1 MKIQRTC
8 YILAAIFCLCSCSKD
23 KPDPYIPTEW
33 KYDRY
38 SDTGIIPGN
47 DFYRYVCGLGIAAPG
62 ADAWAPVPCW
72 TGQTQEFSTLVYSE
86 GADNPVPV
94 MRRLNELKSACV
106 SHENMEE
113 AYAQLRKRLSG
124 IGRFND
130 IKDYPQA
137 VARCTREG
145 YNFFYVKSLNLDGH
159 KFGIQVTAIYDGLV
173 ADWSE
178 EWLKEA
184 GIYDEYT
191 SLLPKA
197 RKFEQYLKDN
207 IILEGAETLSSLNAN
222 KPDEC
227 MQIKEY
233 VSRTDSQT
241 KAADDAFAR
250 FGAALGNANPD
261 FIPTDDATRQY
272 FELIDGMGNDMLEA
286 ANAFLWCAAASLDI
300 SVMFEPENMVNFLIS
315 FLSPNL
321 LMNMSHTFCD
331 SYTTAENIRKNE
343 KIFEDLRSTMIE
355 RIGKAEWM
363 TAGTKSLAIN
373 KLEAMECHTGILD
386 WERYEADMPV
396 SSDFCS
402 AFHEVCSSYITK
414 LMANSGDNDN
424 IDHIIAAAYMTPF
437 VGYPAYDANSFYLRT
452 CNTMCIL
459 PSTEILMGMNP
470 DFPFLYYVIAH
481 EMCHGFDSEG
491 CSYNAR
497 GEFGDWWTANDK
509 LEFWKKKER
518 LIDIFNQYY
527 VGGSV
532 FCDGAKTIDE
542 DMADLGGM
550 EIAWHTARKE
560 LEGKYRGKQLQDM
573 ERRFFKSYA
582 VFYAQ
587 YLSLE
592 DKLKS
597 VAEQVHSIN
606 EYRVNGI
613 VNNIDD
619 WYSCF
624 DVTPEQKYY
633 LSPDNRVHFW

>member
-1 MKIQRTC
+1 MKILRTC
-8 YILAAIFCLCSCSKD
+8 SVLAALLCLCSCIKD
-23 KPDPYIPTEW
+23 NKYPYIPPEW
-33 KYDRY
+33 KYDMY
-38 SDTGIIPGN
+38 SDAGIIPGN

-72 TGQTQEFSTLVYSE
+72 TRQTQDFSSLVYSE

-94 MRRLNELKSACV
+94 MRKLNELKSVCT

-113 AYAQLRKRLSG
+113 AFAQMRKRLSG
-124 IGRFND
+124 IGELKD

-137 VARCTREG
+137 VAQCAREG
-145 YNFFYVKSLNLDGH
+145 YNFFYVQSQNLDGH
-159 KFGIQVTAIYDGLV
+159 KFGIKVTAIYNGLL
-173 ADWSE
+173 ADWKE

-191 SLLPKA
+191 RLLPKA
-197 RKFEQYLKDN
+197 REFEQYLKTN
-207 IILEGAETLSSLNAN
+207 IILDGAETLSNLDAGV
-222 KPDEC
+222 PDEC
-227 MQIKEY
+227 VQIKEY
-233 VSRTDSQT
+233 FSRVASPT
-241 KAADDAFAR
+241 KAADGAFDR
-250 FGAALGNANPD
+250 FAAALGNANPY
-261 FIPTDDATRQY
+261 FVPTDDASRQY

-286 ANAFLWCAAASLDI
+286 ANAFIWCSAASLDI
-300 SVMFEPENMVNFLIS
+300 SVVFEPENMANVLVA

-331 SYTTAENIRKNE
+331 LYSTAENIRKNKE
-343 KIFEDLRSTMIE
+343 VFEGLRNTMIE
-355 RIGKAEWM
+355 RIEKSEWM
-363 TAGTKSLAIN
+363 TARTKTLARE

-386 WERYEADMPV
+386 WAKYEADMPV

-414 LMANSGDNDN
+414 LMNNSGDDDN

-459 PSTEILMGMNP
+459 PSTEILMDMNP
-470 DFPFLYYVIAH
+470 DFPFISYVIAH
-481 EMCHGFDSEG
+481 EMCHGFDTEG
-491 CSYNAR
+491 CSYNAS
-497 GEFGDWWTANDK
+497 GEFGDWWAAEDK
-509 LEFWKKKER
+509 LEFVKKKEQ

-527 VGGSV
+527 VGESV
-532 FCDGAKTIDE
+532 FCDGAMTIDE

-550 EIAWHTARKE
+550 EIAWYTALKE
-560 LEGKYRGKQLQDM
+560 LEGKYTGDQLLDM
-573 ERRFFKSYA
+573 KRRFFKSYA

-592 DKLKS
+592 DKIKS
-597 VAEQVHSIN
+597 VREQVHSIN

-613 VNNIDD
+613 VNHIED

-624 DVTPEQKYY
+624 DVTSEQTYF
-633 LSPDNRVHFW
+633 LSPGRRVHFW